1 MNTLYL
7 YLLLLDPTGLAI
19 QGGSKSIHTEQD
31 SIILDWSVGQPA
43 STEVLDR
50 GNAILISTGFLQNKN
65 CYTCLFNS
73 LDSFLINFK
82 LGPNPFDNH
91 LSIQLNQAGVVFQAV
106 DIYTIEGKLLQRNT
120 INALGIQMRY
130 TLDYTL
136 YPRGMYFLKF
146 YFLLDE
152 QYPIIKIVPIYKS

>member
-7 YLLLLDPTGLAI
+7 YLLLLDPTSFAI
-19 QGGSKSIHTEQD
+19 QGGSKSIHSEQD
-31 SIILDWSVGQPA
+31 SIILDWSMGQPA

-50 GNAILISTGFLQNKN
+50 GFAIQISTGFLQNKN
-65 CYTCLFNS
+65 CYACLFNS

-82 LGPNPFDNH
+82 LGPNPVDNF

-120 INALGIQMRY
+120 INTLGVQMKC
-130 TLDYTL
+130 TLDYSS
-136 YPRGMYFLKF
+136 YPKGMYLLKF
-146 YFLLDE
+146 YFLLDDLF
-152 QYPIIKIVPIYKS
+152 PITKIIPIYKS